1 MGVRAIRTLLKVD
14 ANIMLSQE
22 GIRTAAV
29 AITAVEEVVEAIVER
44 VIIVELQK
52 EKQGKTATKR
62 H

>member
-1 MGVRAIRTLLKVD
+1 
-14 ANIMLSQE
+14 MLSQE

-62 H
+62 Q